1 MMNFLFKTGTY
12 LFIWKKFKTQII
24 SVIASIILI
33 WLIFGIYDDL
43 IKIFKLE
50 NTSTLLYLLLGKW
63 VIVSF
68 IILYNILLIKS
79 IKSPS
84 KDEIIENEEIILP
97 KKSQEILDKKDNGNL
112 ILKYRVTQEME
123 IEEIVKRWIP
133 FVKIIEPLSLKQKI
147 ESDLKIYLNI

>member
-24 SVIASIILI
+24 SIIASIFLI

-43 IKIFKLE
+43 IRIFVLE

-63 VIVSF
+63 TIISF

-97 KKSQEILDKKDNGNL
+97 KKSQEILDKKDILTTTDL
-112 ILKYRVTQEME
+112 ILKKYRSN
-123 IEEIVKRWIP
+123 R
-133 FVKIIEPLSLKQKI
+133 L
-147 ESDLKIYLNI
+147 

>member
-24 SVIASIILI
+24 SIIASIFLI

-43 IKIFKLE
+43 IRIFVLE

-63 VIVSF
+63 TIISF
-68 IILYNILLIKS
+68 IILYNILFIKS

-97 KKSQEILDKKDNGNL
+97 KKSQEILDKKDILTTTDL
-112 ILKYRVTQEME
+112 ILKKYR
-123 IEEIVKRWIP
+123 
-133 FVKIIEPLSLKQKI
+133 SNNDN
-147 ESDLKIYLNI
+147 S

>member
-24 SVIASIILI
+24 SIIASIFLI

-43 IKIFKLE
+43 IRIFVLE

-63 VIVSF
+63 TIISF

-97 KKSQEILDKKDNGNL
+97 KKSQEILDKKDILTTTDL
-112 ILKYRVTQEME
+112 ILKKYR
-123 IEEIVKRWIP
+123 
-133 FVKIIEPLSLKQKI
+133 SNNDN
-147 ESDLKIYLNI
+147 S

>member
-24 SVIASIILI
+24 SIITSVFLV
-33 WLIFGIYDDL
+33 WLIFRIYDDL
-43 IKIFKLE
+43 IKIFELE
-50 NTSTLLYLLLGKW
+50 DTSTLLYLLLGKW
-63 VIVSF
+63 LIVSF

-97 KKSQEILDKKDNGNL
+97 KKSQEILDKKDILTTTDL
-112 ILKYRVTQEME
+112 ILKKYRSNNDN
-123 IEEIVKRWIP
+123 P
-133 FVKIIEPLSLKQKI
+133 
-147 ESDLKIYLNI
+147 

>member
-24 SVIASIILI
+24 SIIASTFLI

-63 VIVSF
+63 LIVSF

-79 IKSPS
+79 IKSSS
-84 KDEIIENEEIILP
+84 KDEIMENEEIILP
-97 KKSQEILDKKDNGNL
+97 KKSQEILDKKDILTTTDL
-112 ILKYRVTQEME
+112 ILKKYRSNNDDN
-123 IEEIVKRWIP
+123 
-133 FVKIIEPLSLKQKI
+133 L
-147 ESDLKIYLNI
+147 

>member
-24 SVIASIILI
+24 SLLASIVLI

-43 IKIFKLE
+43 IKIFELE
-50 NTSTLLYLLLGKW
+50 DTSTLLYLLLGKW
-63 VIVSF
+63 LIVSF

-84 KDEIIENEEIILP
+84 KDEFCENEEIILP
-97 KKSQEILDKKDNGNL
+97 KKSQEILDKKDILTTTDL
-112 ILKYRVTQEME
+112 ILKKYR
-123 IEEIVKRWIP
+123 
-133 FVKIIEPLSLKQKI
+133 SNNDN
-147 ESDLKIYLNI
+147 S

>member
-79 IKSPS
+79 IKSS
-84 KDEIIENEEIILP
+84 SRDEIIENEEIILP
-97 KKSQEILDKKDNGNL
+97 KKSQEILDKKDILTTTDL
-112 ILKYRVTQEME
+112 ILKKYR
-123 IEEIVKRWIP
+123 
-133 FVKIIEPLSLKQKI
+133 SNNDN
-147 ESDLKIYLNI
+147 S

>member
-63 VIVSF
+63 LIVSF

-79 IKSPS
+79 IKSSS

-97 KKSQEILDKKDNGNL
+97 KKSQEILDKKDILTTTDL
-112 ILKYRVTQEME
+112 ILKKYR
-123 IEEIVKRWIP
+123 
-133 FVKIIEPLSLKQKI
+133 SNNDN
-147 ESDLKIYLNI
+147 S

>member
-1 MMNFLFKTGTY
+1 MMKFLFKTGTY
-12 LFIWKKFKTQII
+12 LFIWKKFRSQII
-24 SVIASIILI
+24 SVVTSIFLI

-50 NTSTLLYLLLGKW
+50 NTSTLLYLLLAKW
-63 VIVSF
+63 VIIGF

-97 KKSQEILDKKDNGNL
+97 KKSQEILDKKNILTTTDL
-112 ILKYRVTQEME
+112 ILKKYR
-123 IEEIVKRWIP
+123 
-133 FVKIIEPLSLKQKI
+133 SNNDN
-147 ESDLKIYLNI
+147 S